1 MSAEP
6 VIEHRDIDAGDG
18 LSIHVASSG
27 ASQPLILLH
36 GFTGSSATWNYLR
49 SRLDSSH
56 RVIAIDLPGHGRSS
70 SPLDASRYS
79 LDRLADDLV
88 TVLDA
93 LDLTRVALFGYS
105 MGGRAALRFA
115 IRHPDRLTALI
126 LESTSPGI
134 EDQQRRSER
143 IAADNALAELIEKS
157 GIEAFV
163 SKWEQLPIW
172 ESQAALPEDI
182 RRTLRTQ
189 RLLNEPRG
197 LANSLRG
204 AGAGVD
210 PDVLNQLHLIAAPT
224 LLLAGELDSPYVAFA
239 RRLQSG
245 LPHAE
250 VQLIP
255 KAGHAAHLENPDAV
269 IDAVADFLRRQPVP

>member
-1 MSAEP
+1 M
-6 VIEHRDIDAGDG
+6 IEHRDIDAGDG

-27 ASQPLILLH
+27 TGQPLVLLH
-36 GFTGSSATWNYLR
+36 GFTGSTTTWEYLR

-70 SPLDASRYS
+70 SPSEASRYP
-79 LDRLADDLV
+79 LERLADDLIM
-88 TVLDA
+88 VLDA
-93 LDLTRVALFGYS
+93 LGLTRVALLGYS

-115 IRHPDRLTALI
+115 IRYPDRLSALI

-134 EDQQRRSER
+134 EDLDRRSER
-143 IAADNALAELIEKS
+143 VAADNALAELIEKS

-163 SKWEQLPIW
+163 SKWEKLPIW
-172 ESQAALPEDI
+172 KTQEALHEDV
-182 RRTLRTQ
+182 RGSLRTQ
-189 RLLNEPRG
+189 RLRNDPRG

-210 PDVLNQLHLIAAPT
+210 PDVLNQLHRITAPT

-239 RRLQSG
+239 RRLESG
-245 LPHAE
+245 LPRAE
-250 VQLIP
+250 VRLIP
-255 KAGHAAHLENPDAV
+255 NAGHAAHLENPDGV
-269 IDAVADFLRRQPVP
+269 VDAVTDFLRRQPVP

>member
-1 MSAEP
+1 M
-6 VIEHRDIDAGDG
+6 IEHRDIDAGDG

-27 ASQPLILLH
+27 TGQPLVLLH
-36 GFTGSSATWNYLR
+36 GFTGSTATWDYLR
-49 SRLDSSH
+49 SRLESSH

-70 SPLDASRYS
+70 SPSDASRYS
-79 LDRLADDLV
+79 LDRLADDLI
-88 TVLDA
+88 TVLGA
-93 LDLTRVALFGYS
+93 LGLTSAALLGYS

-115 IRHPDRLTALI
+115 IRHPDRLSALI

-134 EDQQRRSER
+134 EDRERRSER

-172 ESQAALPEDI
+172 KSQEALPQGI
-182 RRTLRTQ
+182 RISLRTQ
-189 RLLNEPRG
+189 RMRNDPRG

-210 PDVLNQLHLIAAPT
+210 PDVLNQLHLITAPT

-239 RRLQSG
+239 RRLESE

-250 VQLIP
+250 VRLIP
-255 KAGHAAHLENPDAV
+255 NAGHAAHLENPDGV

>member
-1 MSAEP
+1 M
-6 VIEHRDIDAGDG
+6 IEHRDIDAGDG

-27 ASQPLILLH
+27 SGQPLVLLH
-36 GFTGSSATWNYLR
+36 GFTGSTATWDYLR
-49 SRLDSSH
+49 SRLESSH

-70 SPLDASRYS
+70 SPSDASRYS
-79 LDRLADDLV
+79 LDRLADDLI
-88 TVLDA
+88 TVFDA
-93 LDLTRVALFGYS
+93 LGLTSVALLGYS

-115 IRHPDRLTALI
+115 VRHPDRLSALI

-134 EDQQRRSER
+134 EDLERRSER

-163 SKWEQLPIW
+163 SKWEKLPIW
-172 ESQAALPEDI
+172 KTQEALHEDV
-182 RRTLRTQ
+182 RNSLRTQ
-189 RLLNEPRG
+189 RLRNDPRG

-210 PDVLNQLHLIAAPT
+210 PDVLNQLHRITAPT

-239 RRLQSG
+239 RRLESG
-245 LPHAE
+245 LPRAE
-250 VQLIP
+250 VRLIP
-255 KAGHAAHLENPDAV
+255 NAGHAAHLENPDGV
-269 IDAVADFLRRQPVP
+269 VDAVTDFLRRQPVP